1 MESYKKKYLHL
12 FEPLVVRGKKYRN
25 RIVASPHNAAPNT
38 IRAGADGYENF
49 TESAIQYYG
58 SIARGGAA
66 VVTTGHLGVDPL
78 YTLGSDREQFDF
90 FTHESTSTPTLVAL
104 TDTIHAYG
112 ALASI
117 ELNHP
122 GYQLTISKERDY
134 MIAPCDGE
142 NEFGVYK
149 AMDLDEM
156 NRVAD
161 CFADAALLGK
171 RCGFDIILVHGGHD
185 WLIQSFLSPIS
196 NQRTDEFGGN
206 WENRARFPKMVLQRI
221 REKVGENTIIAM
233 RFNACDYV
241 RGGITLEDAAATIDY
256 LSDVVDVM
264 QCTGGSMADPY
275 SDVFS
280 ISLGHMG
287 HAINAWSA
295 EEMKKRI
302 KSNIIIETVGGINEP
317 ALAEEI
323 LATGKADL
331 VAMARSFIADPDWAR
346 KAKMGKAEDIRPCIR
361 CRRCLTVSTPEFCNR
376 SRCAVNPART
386 LPVDLRPSRIPFE
399 KKKVGVIGGGAA
411 GMNCAIE
418 LAAKG
423 HDVILFEK
431 TDKLGGVLCFT
442 DYSEPKD
449 DLKRFKDYLAR
460 QVQKIENIDVRMNTA
475 ATPEML
481 ADMGVETVVLAAGG
495 TRFIPPVKGADR
507 SNVYHALDAY
517 GKEAELGDHVVVVGG
532 GFVGCELTI
541 HLQSLGKKV
550 DVVEMAHRL
559 MPEENEWLSE
569 YAYTKYFMTHEFS
582 RTAPLYRDEPEIDRV
597 KIRLNTKCKSI
608 DDNGVILV
616 SNDGTEECVNA
627 DSVVMATGFRPQ
639 NHLAEGYEDLG
650 MEVFVIG
657 DCGKVGNVMS
667 ATESAYSAALQ
678 I

>member
-1 MESYKKKYLHL
+1 MEAHKKKYPHL
-12 FEPLVVRGKKYRN
+12 FEPLVVRGKRFRN
-25 RIVASPHNAAPNT
+25 RIVASPHNAAPNA

-49 TESAIQYYG
+49 TESAIAYYG

-66 VVTTGHLGVDPL
+66 VVSTGHLGVDPE
-78 YTLGSDREQFDF
+78 YTLGSDRERFDF

-104 TDTIHAYG
+104 SDTIHAYG
-112 ALASI
+112 ALAAI

-122 GYQLTISKERDY
+122 GYQLSIPMTRDY
-134 MIAPCDGE
+134 LIAPCDGE

-149 AMDLDEM
+149 AMDRAEM

-171 RCGFDIILVHGGHD
+171 RCGFDIIVVHGGHD

-221 REKVGENTIIAM
+221 REKVGENTIIEM

-241 RGGITLEDAAATIDY
+241 RGGITLEDAAATIDC
-256 LSDVVDVM
+256 LSDVVDII

-302 KSNIIIETVGGINEP
+302 KSSVIIETVGGINEP
-317 ALAEEI
+317 ELAEAV
-323 LATGKADL
+323 LRSGKADL

-346 KAKMGKAEDIRPCIR
+346 KAKQGKADDIRPCIR
-361 CRRCLTVSTPEFCNR
+361 CRRCLSVSTPEFCNR
-376 SRCAVNPART
+376 SRCTVNPART
-386 LPVDLRPSRIPFE
+386 LPVQLPPSRMPFE
-399 KKKVGVIGGGAA
+399 KKTVGVIGGGAA

-431 TDKLGGVLCFT
+431 SDKLGGVLSFT
-442 DYSEPKD
+442 NYSEPKD
-449 DLKRFKDYLAR
+449 DLKRYKDYLVR
-460 QVQKIENIDVRMNTA
+460 QVQKNGNIDVRMNTEA
-475 ATPEML
+475 SPEMMAEL
-481 ADMGVETVVLAAGG
+481 AVDTVVIAAGG
-495 TRFIPPVKGADR
+495 TRFIPPVEGADR

-517 GKEAELGDHVVVVGG
+517 GKEAELGDHVVIVGG

-541 HLQSLGKKV
+541 HLQSMGKQV
-550 DVVEMAHRL
+550 DVVEMADRL

-597 KIRLNTKCKSI
+597 KIHLGTQCKQI
-608 DDNGVILV
+608 DDNGVTLIAK
-616 SNDGTEECVNA
+616 DGTKTQIKA
-627 DSVVMATGFRPQ
+627 DTVVMATGFRPQ
-639 NHLAEGYEDLG
+639 KGLREAYEAQG

-657 DCGKVGNVMS
+657 DCDRVGDRKSVV
-667 ATESAYSAALQ
+667 
-678 I
+678 